1 LLKQNTSFC
10 HGFKHKHN
18 KIGKKLNDIN
28 NLKLLIHIR
37 GNIVK
42 KCVGMLTSK
51 ELKELTISENMKIAI
66 NVFYY

>member
-1 LLKQNTSFC
+1 
-10 HGFKHKHN
+10 
-18 KIGKKLNDIN
+18 LNDIN

>member
-1 LLKQNTSFC
+1 
-10 HGFKHKHN
+10 
-18 KIGKKLNDIN
+18 LNDIN

-42 KCVGMLTSK
+42 KCVGMLMSK
-51 ELKELTISENMKIAI
+51 ELKKLTISENMKITI